1 MMEPDKILHFKA
13 GVLIAM
19 FAGAVSVACVAAG
32 LAPASAIP
40 LAVALSGIV
49 GGLVKEGT
57 DWLENRARPGTRGV
71 EVLDALATAAP
82 GLIVAIV
89 VQHWG
94 VFR

>member
-1 MMEPDKILHFKA
+1 MEPDKIMHMKA

-19 FAGAVSVACVAAG
+19 FALAASFACVAAG
-32 LAPASAIP
+32 LAPVSAIP
-40 LAVALSGIV
+40 LAVGLAGLV
-49 GGLVKEGT
+49 GGLVKEVA
-57 DWLENRARPGTRGV
+57 DWLENKAHPGTHGV

-82 GLIVAIV
+82 GLLVAIV

>member
-1 MMEPDKILHFKA
+1 MHMKA

-19 FAGAVSVACVAAG
+19 FALAASFVCVAAG
-32 LAPASAIP
+32 LAPVSAVP
-40 LAVALSGIV
+40 LAVGLAGLV
-49 GGLVKEGT
+49 GGLVKEGS
-57 DWLENRARPGTRGV
+57 DWLENRARPGTHGV

-82 GLIVAIV
+82 GLIVAVV